1 MVFGDKH
8 HYNID
13 IDEIFLD
20 GHNTPGYHRESLEGV
35 LERPMSRRVFF
46 LLGTLFVMSGVVFL
60 LRAGFL
66 QIVNASVFR
75 ERSLNNYLRL
85 VEQPA
90 ERGLIYDR
98 DGVVLATNEFRGFFT
113 SASST
118 YYVMRRYPEQG
129 FLHALGF
136 LRKDNN
142 RTQGASGIEKQYNT
156 LLRGIAGER
165 IEEVNVT
172 GSVISFGI
180 RVASQSGAGIVTS
193 LSRNLQQQLA
203 RSIERVAYTNGFSGG
218 AGVVLDVSNGAVLA
232 LVSVPEFDPNIF
244 TEGLTQEKL
253 DDLLYDP
260 GKPFFNR
267 AVSGLYPPGSIV
279 KPALAAGALAEN
291 IIDPEETI
299 LTNGRLVLENPY
311 FPDKPSVFLDWKNH
325 GLVDMRRA
333 LAVSSDVYFYTIGGG
348 YESQR
353 GLGISKINQYLA
365 LFGFGEMTGIDLP
378 VEKQGLLPD
387 QESPSRSRAW
397 TVGDTYNVSIGQG
410 DILVTPIQMAVYA
423 AALATGG
430 TVLQPSVAQR
440 VVDDR
445 KNTIQTLLK
454 PPRKNNIL
462 PKDFFRVIQEGM
474 RDAVMYGTAQ
484 GLSGIPIPIAAKTG
498 TAEIGKTGRVHSWSI
513 GFAPFD
519 QPKIAFVVLM
529 ESGSSQNLIGATAV
543 ASEVLQWMHETRFL
557 DSL

>member
-203 RSIERVAYTNGFSGG
+203 RSIERVAYTHGFSGG
-218 AGVVLDVSNGAVLA
+218 AGVVLDVSN
-232 LVSVPEFDPNIF
+232 
-244 TEGLTQEKL
+244 
-253 DDLLYDP
+253 
-260 GKPFFNR
+260 
-267 AVSGLYPPGSIV
+267 
-279 KPALAAGALAEN
+279 
-291 IIDPEETI
+291 
-299 LTNGRLVLENPY
+299 
-311 FPDKPSVFLDWKNH
+311 
-325 GLVDMRRA
+325 
-333 LAVSSDVYFYTIGGG
+333 
-348 YESQR
+348 
-353 GLGISKINQYLA
+353 
-365 LFGFGEMTGIDLP
+365 
-378 VEKQGLLPD
+378 
-387 QESPSRSRAW
+387 
-397 TVGDTYNVSIGQG
+397 
-410 DILVTPIQMAVYA
+410 
-423 AALATGG
+423 
-430 TVLQPSVAQR
+430 
-440 VVDDR
+440 
-445 KNTIQTLLK
+445 
-454 PPRKNNIL
+454 
-462 PKDFFRVIQEGM
+462 
-474 RDAVMYGTAQ
+474 
-484 GLSGIPIPIAAKTG
+484 
-498 TAEIGKTGRVHSWSI
+498 
-513 GFAPFD
+513 
-519 QPKIAFVVLM
+519 
-529 ESGSSQNLIGATAV
+529 
-543 ASEVLQWMHETRFL
+543 
-557 DSL
+557 